1 MDGLERIIPYIISLQ
16 NQLNNSSVERLQNTD
31 LTKLLEIAE
40 NFRYSVPVMT
50 VDTIN
55 DEVIVTGT
63 IPMILKPEDVS
74 IKLNNGVI
82 LHIECL
88 WHKSIKDKRIAP
100 EPQRFK
106 KRIELPFCVDP
117 VTVKATYQ
125 NRKLQISAKK
135 LSEERLTNVKVK
147 FLD

>member
-1 MDGLERIIPYIISLQ
+1 MDGLERIIPHLISLQ
-16 NQLNNSSVERLQNTD
+16 KQLNNSNLERLHDTD

-40 NFRYSVPVMT
+40 YFRYSVPVMT

-55 DEVIVTGT
+55 DEVIVTGI
-63 IPMILKPEDVS
+63 IPMILKPEDIS
-74 IKLNNGVI
+74 IKLKHGVI
-82 LHIECL
+82 LHVECL
-88 WHKSIKDKRIAP
+88 WHKSIKDARIEP

-106 KRIELPFCVDP
+106 KKIELPFCVDP
-117 VTVKATYQ
+117 FTVNATYQ
-125 NRKLQISAKK
+125 NKKLQISAKK